1 MIYTI
6 VNLIFLFILDVQ
18 ARCCDC
24 SYKSQDAQYDKKNMI
39 REKYNDKNKLMRSG
53 RVKKIINTIR
63 AKNSNDSLYNEYLRD
78 REKIAEEDRDG
89 SLLNNDQKI
98 EIVNNAI
105 YNFLKIVYDSK
116 KDNMDIY
123 DFPKSKENGDKSK
136 EEVDKSKEDEDK
148 LREDGDKSK
157 EGKDKIGDIVLGGLK
172 RIGYNRLSSIMTAT
186 VFRTMMEKIMG
197 NFGIVS
203 KALSGLS
210 SNLNVILNFLLQE
223 GIVIKINP
231 DIFSP
236 ICSVMHLRGA
246 CEFIKGFS
254 KCSSDDGIDKVL
266 GFGDDAY
273 DKFIIELETRK
284 ASKTEK
290 DMTFLVVKQR
300 NDEPSGGYSDL
311 MGINIKKLK
320 DDICQI
326 LKFYFEILHV
336 FYIYKEILKK
346 ELYVYY
352 FNKKI
357 YIYTPKVSSI
367 NKDFDGVLPADLC
380 GEYTRKYRLNNSL
393 LSNIIIDLPNRQN
406 NVSTELIKLSKAYD
420 DINAI
425 NVVNGAGQDKENKL
439 NEGREKLKK
448 LDEEIMFF
456 DEFCKKLKE
465 CIIGQCP
472 SESLGFKEN
481 KYIFTNA
488 ELGEMYFCKLNG
500 LLSKN
505 GDLVALYNEV
515 VEKYGISDEAIVQ
528 EANKNGGG
536 WKIFDLLFN

>member
-39 REKYNDKNKLMRSG
+39 REKYNDKNKIMRSG

-105 YNFLKIVYDSK
+105 YNFLKIVYDFK

-123 DFPKSKENGDKSK
+123 DFSKSKENGDKSK
-136 EEVDKSKEDEDK
+136 EEVDKSKEGEDK

-172 RIGYNRLSSIMTAT
+172 RIGYNNLSSIMTAT

-210 SNLNVILNFLLQE
+210 GNLNVILNFLLQE

-254 KCSSDDGIDKVL
+254 QCSSDDGIDKVL

-320 DDICQI
+320 DEICQI

-425 NVVNGAGQDKENKL
+425 NVVNGADQDKENKL

-465 CIIGQCP
+465 CIIGQCS
-472 SESLGFKEN
+472 SECLDFKEN

-505 GDLVALYNEV
+505 CDLVALYNEV
-515 VEKYGISDEAIVQ
+515 VEKYGMSDDAIVQ
-528 EANKNGGG
+528 EANKNGVG
-536 WKIFDLLFN
+536 WKIFDLFFN